1 MRINRRKSFGS
12 FLDRTKSTQIKKH
25 YVALEILKHRRS
37 KESDKKLISINDVLN
52 LVPRTN

>member
-1 MRINRRKSFGS
+1 MRINKRKSFGS

-25 YVALEILKHRRS
+25 YVALEILKHGRS